1 MEIGSIPASGFMT
14 TELITATE
22 DQTIQEIC
30 KIMSDHDIGCVVV
43 VKRLVGGNKPIGIIT
58 ERDIVREIGTSDLI
72 LAQKPIRELMKYPL
86 VTISPNTSIKEAIEI
101 MQTKNIRRLLVVD
114 NDDIVRGIL
123 TQKDVFNALSNSDPS

>member
-58 ERDIVREIGTSDLI
+58 ERDIVREIGTSDLF
-72 LAQKPIRELMKYPL
+72 LPQKPIRELMKYPL

-123 TQKDVFNALSNSDPS
+123 TQKDVFNALSSSDPS

>member
-43 VKRLVGGNKPIGIIT
+43 VKRLVEGNKPIGIIT
-58 ERDIVREIGTSDLI
+58 ERDVVREIGTSDLFLRTEAHTRADEI
-72 LAQKPIRELMKYPL
+72 PTRNYFSKY
-86 VTISPNTSIKEAIEI
+86 
-101 MQTKNIRRLLVVD
+101 
-114 NDDIVRGIL
+114 
-123 TQKDVFNALSNSDPS
+123 FN